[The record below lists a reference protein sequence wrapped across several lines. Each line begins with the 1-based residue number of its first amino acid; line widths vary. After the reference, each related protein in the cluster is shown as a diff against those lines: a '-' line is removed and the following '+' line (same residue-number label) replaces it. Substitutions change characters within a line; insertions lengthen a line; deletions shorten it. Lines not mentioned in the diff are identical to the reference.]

1 MSQDLISVIIPVYN
15 AEKYLSEAI
24 NSVLAQ
30 SHTDLEIIAVD
41 DGSTDSSTEILHSYG
56 RHVKALRQENAGAA
70 AARNAG
76 IAACTGDYISFL
88 DADDYWHPDKL
99 QLQLSLLRSDCGL
112 SSVFTLLKHFIC
124 PTVEASESRNVYCPE
139 EAQPGYIAGTLLA
152 HRRVINQVG
161 MFNTQYR
168 LGEFIDWQLR
178 ANAMGIRNA
187 LLGKEMYY
195 RRLHQKN
202 LTKNNDA
209 SKKDYARVA
218 HAALMRKKSA

>member
-56 RHVKALRQENAGAA
+56 RQVKAHSQENAGAA

-76 IAACTGDYISFL
+76 IAASTGDYISFL

-124 PTVEASESRNVYCPE
+124 PTMEASESRNVYCPE
-139 EAQPGYIAGTLLA
+139 EAQPAYIAGTLLA
-152 HRRVINQVG
+152 HRRIINQVG
-161 MFNTQYR
+161 MFDTQYR

-178 ANAMGIRNA
+178 ANAMGIRHA
-187 LLGKEMYY
+187 LLCEEMYY

-202 LTKNNDA
+202 LTKNNDTG
-209 SKKDYARVA
+209 KKDYARVA